1 MNISIKTKKENK
13 KLSDEYFI
21 FGKRKSNLY
30 NLRK

>member
-1 MNISIKTKKENK
+1 MNISIKKQK